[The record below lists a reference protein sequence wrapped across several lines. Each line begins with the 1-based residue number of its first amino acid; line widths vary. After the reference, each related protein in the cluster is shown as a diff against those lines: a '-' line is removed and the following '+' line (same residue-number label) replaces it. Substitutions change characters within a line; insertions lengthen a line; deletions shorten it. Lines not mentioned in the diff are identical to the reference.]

1 MPVNASEVL
10 NGEMMK
16 HVGRAG
22 NSSSARVAQAA
33 REMRAD
39 ARRQE
44 RLEYA
49 RRRFPNVSD
58 REALDMLRDWE
69 DDHR

>member
-1 MPVNASEVL
+1 MMRYVASP
-10 NGEMMK
+10 
-16 HVGRAG
+16 G
-22 NSSSARVAQAA
+22 NSPSIRAMKAAKEARVA
-33 REMRAD
+33 D
-39 ARRQE
+39 RRQE

-58 REALDMLRDWE
+58 REALEMLRDWE